1 MLMIKINKAVVPI
14 RQFAISVLTV
24 SVISLLISGAAF
36 AQNSSLIGSEDTK
49 KDEAHIEVSKVATS
63 STIITHKASFVAGF
77 DASYSIT
84 GSPMNIKDS
93 KDLIISSIVD
103 DFEKSSTVGYIKL
116 SNSTSNS
123 SVGIEIANPFASN
136 EQINQKIQQLVN
148 NSIKEAFDSKS
159 DLIQI
164 KCTFGNSLDL
174 FSCLEFPQLR

>member
-14 RQFAISVLTV
+14 RRFAISVLTI
-24 SVISLLISGAAF
+24 SVISLLLNGAAF
-36 AQNSSLIGSEDTK
+36 AQNSSMSRSEETT

-63 STIITHKASFVAGF
+63 TTMITHKASFVAGF

-84 GSPMNIKDS
+84 GSPMNMKDS

-123 SVGIEIANPFASN
+123 SVGMEIANPFASN
-136 EQINQKIQQLVN
+136 EQITQKIQELVN
-148 NSIKEAFDSKS
+148 NSIKDVLDSKS

-174 FSCLEFPQLR
+174 FSCLVFP